1 MVEILVRK
9 KIDSEETLGTFISKD
24 YYDRILETDC
34 DLYAE
39 SLDGSCTEDNIIF
52 KYRKN
57 VFTKEEQDAAYAGLR
72 EAAVESQNRGMA
84 AGPRG
89 DMLGAQGR
97 GGRDWVT
104 SEELELL
111 EFLSRPDNT
120 DNFEDR
126 TIESIRKRHKG
137 GIAKDETRDRKSTRL
152 NSSHVSESRMPSSA

>member
-24 YYDRILETDC
+24 YYDRILDTDC

-120 DNFEDR
+120 DKIGR
-126 TIESIRKRHKG
+126 
-137 GIAKDETRDRKSTRL
+137 A
-152 NSSHVSESRMPSSA
+152 HV